1 LKIPHSFEVNFDG
14 LVGPTHHYAGLG
26 QGNVASQKNRA
37 LPSNPRLA
45 ALQGL
50 EKIRTLASLGIPQA
64 IIPPLLKPDLPWLRS
79 LGFSG
84 NDNSMIVQVA
94 KENQNL
100 LSASYSASSMW
111 TANAAT
117 VSPSTDSADHKVHIT
132 PANLFSQMHRSMETQ
147 HTTALLKQIFSGSC
161 FIHHDSLPSGKDWSD
176 EGEANHIRLAH
187 LHGSNGLQIFVYG
200 FSNQDKIKP
209 VETQLQ
215 PRQSLEA
222 SQSIARLHQLNP
234 KYVLYLKQNPDSI
247 QAGVFHNDVISVGN
261 GPVFF
266 CHEKAFV
273 NQVAALKKIQQS
285 FRKLGN
291 GEVNIIEV
299 KESTIPI
306 TTAIETYLFNSQLI
320 QLPSGGNLLLAA
332 KECEKNSQTRE
343 YLNSLKQKNQGIG
356 DVIYLDLRQSMRN
369 GGGPACLRL
378 RVVLT
383 QKEWSQVHV
392 GVKFS
397 ESLYQKLKR
406 HIQKNYRDRL
416 VISDLKDPDF
426 TVECFKTHFELL
438 KILQLNP
445 F

>member
-1 LKIPHSFEVNFDG
+1 MKNPKAFEVNFDG

-26 QGNVASQKNRA
+26 QGNIASQKNRA
-37 LPSNPRLA
+37 RPANPKLA

-50 EKIRTLASLGIPQA
+50 EKMRYLHSLGIPQA
-64 IIPPLLKPDLPWLRS
+64 ILPPLLKPDSPWLRS

-84 NDNSMIVQVA
+84 TDNTILTQVA
-94 KENQNL
+94 KENLNL

-117 VSPSTDSADHKVHIT
+117 VSPSADSADSKVHIT

-147 HTTALLKQIFSGSC
+147 HTDALLKQIFSGSD

-176 EGEANHIRLAH
+176 EGAANHIRLTPSH
-187 LHGSNGLQIFVYG
+187 EINGVQIFIYG
-200 FSNQDKIKP
+200 FSNDNKIKH
-209 VETQLQ
+209 VNTKFQ

-222 SQSIARLHQLNP
+222 SKAIARLHRIDPQR
-234 KYVLYLKQNPDSI
+234 VLFLPQNPDTI
-247 QAGVFHNDVISVGN
+247 EAGVFHNDVISVGS

-273 NQVAALKKIQQS
+273 NQAEALKKIRQS
-285 FRKLGN
+285 FRRLGK
-291 GEVNIIEV
+291 GELNIIEV
-299 KESTIPI
+299 KEKEISL
-306 TTAIETYLFNSQLI
+306 TTAVETYLFNSQLI
-320 QLPSGGNLLLAA
+320 QLPSGGHLFLAA

-343 YLNSLKQKNQGIG
+343 YLNLLMQKNKGIG
-356 DVIYLDLRQSMRN
+356 DVVYFDLRQSMRN

-383 QKEWSQVHV
+383 QKEWSQVHT

-397 ESLYQKLKR
+397 ESVYQKLKQ
-406 HIQKNYRDRL
+406 HVQKNYRDRL
-416 VISDLKDPDF
+416 VVADLRDPDF
-426 TVECFKTHFELL
+426 KLECFKTHFELL
-438 KILQLNP
+438 KILQLKP